1 MHRRPLMQ
9 IKKKADEAKRLRSV
23 SQRCVSAPLRR
34 ALTEHLVVTAHE
46 MGWTQLGNGA
56 LLRAAESQFDVF
68 ITTDRNLRYQ
78 QSLAGYR
85 LAILILPT
93 TNWPEIRVHQALVAA
108 AANKL
113 RPGDV
118 VELNFA

>member
-1 MHRRPLMQ
+1 LRRYEGMKILFDQGVP
-9 IKKKADEAKRLRSV
+9 
-23 SQRCVSAPLRR
+23 APLHR
-34 ALTEHLVVTAHE
+34 ALTDHSVATAYE

-68 ITTDRNLRYQ
+68 ITTDRNIRYQ
-78 QSLAGYR
+78 QNLAGYR

-93 TNWPEIRVHQALVAA
+93 TNWPEIRVHQARVVAV
-108 AANKL
+108 ANKL
-113 RPGDV
+113 RPGEV

>member
-1 MHRRPLMQ
+1 
-9 IKKKADEAKRLRSV
+9 
-23 SQRCVSAPLRR
+23 
-34 ALTEHLVVTAHE
+34 

-56 LLRAAESQFDVF
+56 LLRAAMSQFEVF

-78 QSLAGYR
+78 QNLADYR

-93 TNWPEIRVHQALVAA
+93 TNWSEIRVHQALVAA

-118 VELNFA
+118 VELKFT

>member
-1 MHRRPLMQ
+1 
-9 IKKKADEAKRLRSV
+9 
-23 SQRCVSAPLRR
+23 
-34 ALTEHLVVTAHE
+34 
-46 MGWTQLGNGA
+46 MGWMQLGNGA
-56 LLRAAESQFDVF
+56 LLRAADSQFDLF
-68 ITTDRNLRYQ
+68 ITADRNLRYQ
-78 QSLAGYR
+78 QNLAGYR

-93 TNWPEIRVHQALVAA
+93 TNWPEIRVHQALVVA

>member
-1 MHRRPLMQ
+1 MRILFDQGVP
-9 IKKKADEAKRLRSV
+9 
-23 SQRCVSAPLRR
+23 APLRR
-34 ALTEHLVVTAHE
+34 ALTDHSVATAHE

-68 ITTDRNLRYQ
+68 ITTDRNLQYQ
-78 QSLAGYR
+78 QNLAGYR

>member
-1 MHRRPLMQ
+1 
-9 IKKKADEAKRLRSV
+9 
-23 SQRCVSAPLRR
+23 
-34 ALTEHLVVTAHE
+34 

-56 LLRAAESQFDVF
+56 LLRAAVSQFEVF

-78 QSLAGYR
+78 QNLADYR

-93 TNWPEIRVHQALVAA
+93 TNWSEIRVHQALVAA

-118 VELNFA
+118 VELNFT

>member
-1 MHRRPLMQ
+1 
-9 IKKKADEAKRLRSV
+9 
-23 SQRCVSAPLRR
+23 
-34 ALTEHLVVTAHE
+34 
-46 MGWTQLGNGA
+46 MGWTQLSNGA

-68 ITTDRNLRYQ
+68 ITPDRNLRYQ
-78 QSLAGYR
+78 QNLAGYR

-93 TNWPEIRVHQALVAA
+93 TNWPEIRVHQALVAV

>member
-1 MHRRPLMQ
+1 
-9 IKKKADEAKRLRSV
+9 
-23 SQRCVSAPLRR
+23 
-34 ALTEHLVVTAHE
+34 

-56 LLRAAESQFDVF
+56 LLRAAVSQFEVF

-78 QSLAGYR
+78 QNLADYR

-93 TNWPEIRVHQALVAA
+93 TNWSEIRVHQALVAA

-113 RPGDV
+113 PPGDV
-118 VELNFA
+118 VELNFT